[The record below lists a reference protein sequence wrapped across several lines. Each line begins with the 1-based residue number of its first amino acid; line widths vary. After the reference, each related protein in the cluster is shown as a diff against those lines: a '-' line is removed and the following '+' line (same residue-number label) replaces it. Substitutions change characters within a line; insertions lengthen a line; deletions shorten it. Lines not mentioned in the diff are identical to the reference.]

1 MAITKK
7 IRKSP
12 PIKTS
17 IRRTQMI
24 TTYGVG
30 ALLPVESESFMIA
43 GLDHWRVDDRLQ
55 VDEQRLC
62 DLLGVS
68 RLLTPPGG
76 DVRGMVPMVRFP
88 EWVSC
93 PNCNRLDR
101 FGRLADK
108 PKGEYVNR
116 CRFCISPKLVPS
128 RFVAC
133 CPTGHIQDFP
143 YRLWAH
149 RGTGMSD
156 DGDHSLKIIT
166 SPADSSLAGITIKC
180 ECGASRSLQGALGS
194 GTLSMRC
201 GGHSPWLD
209 KDTEEC
215 TERLVGLQRGASNV
229 WFADVR
235 SALTVD
241 RDLTR
246 AEEVLEEILSE
257 LDGMQESDVIP
268 YLGIK
273 ARQHGVDERELV
285 SAYGTAKSARPR
297 DYAEA
302 SRELR
307 AAEYEAL
314 GRLHPED
321 DGTKTFVCFPSDVSP
336 TDRAGDLID
345 LVSRVPRLRE
355 VRALSGFA
363 RVSASQVKSGS
374 PSGSLSR
381 AKVRWLPAIEV
392 LGEGIFVRFR
402 DDVLATWESS
412 ELARRRAQIL
422 QDAAQS
428 AAGGVLP
435 PISPRFLALHSLSHA
450 LLRQLALDTG
460 YPASSIRE
468 RVYAESGQAGILL
481 YTATADAAG
490 SLGGLC
496 SHGTVDNIAKII
508 ETATDAAHWCSADPV
523 CLEAVATG
531 AGATN
536 LAACHSCLLAPEVS
550 CEHQNRYLD
559 RVCLVGDGTP
569 RSGLLLYQS

>member
-1 MAITKK
+1 MAITRKL
-7 IRKSP
+7 RKSP
-12 PIKTS
+12 PIKAS

-30 ALLPVESESFMIA
+30 SLLPVESESFMIA
-43 GLDHWRVDDRLQ
+43 GLDHWRADDRLQ
-55 VDEQRLC
+55 VDERRLC
-62 DLLGVS
+62 ELLGVS
-68 RLLTPPGG
+68 RLLAPPGG
-76 DVRGMVPMVRFP
+76 EISGMVPMVRFP

-93 PNCNRLDR
+93 SKCNRMDR
-101 FGRLADK
+101 FGRLANK
-108 PKGEYVNR
+108 PQGEYVNR

-143 YRLWAH
+143 YRYWVH
-149 RGTGMSD
+149 RGTGTSD
-156 DGDHSLKIIT
+156 AGDHSLRIIT
-166 SPADSSLAGITIKC
+166 NPADSSLAGITIKC

-194 GTLSMRC
+194 GSLSMRC

-215 TERLVGLQRGASNV
+215 AERLVGLQRGASNV

-241 RDLTR
+241 RDLTK
-246 AEEVLEEILSE
+246 AEEVLEKILSE
-257 LDGMQESDVIP
+257 LDDMQESDVTV

-273 ARQHGVDERELV
+273 ARQHEVDQSELV
-285 SAYGTAKSARPR
+285 TAYQTAKSAGPK

-302 SRELR
+302 SMELR

-321 DGTKTFVCFPSDVSP
+321 EDDGIKTFVCFPSYVSP
-336 TDRAGDLID
+336 IDQAGNLIN

-355 VRALSGFA
+355 VRALGGFA
-363 RVSASQVKSGS
+363 RVSTSQAVSGS
-374 PSGSLSR
+374 PSGALSR
-381 AKVRWLPAIEV
+381 AKVGWLPAIEV

-402 DDVLATWESS
+402 EDVLATWESS
-412 ELARRRAQIL
+412 EPARRRARML
-422 QDAAQS
+422 QDSAQA
-428 AAGGVLP
+428 AAGEVLP
-435 PISPRFLALHSLSHA
+435 PISPRFLALHSLSHV

-508 ETATDAAHWCSADPV
+508 EAATEAAYWCSADPV
-523 CLEAVATG
+523 CLETVAAG
-531 AGATN
+531 AGAAN

-559 RVCLVGDGTP
+559 RVCLVGDGM
-569 RSGLLLYQS
+569 SNGGILG